1 MATIQQVAEAF
12 STHRFREVYD
22 FFHPDIQWV
31 LVGVARLE
39 GRDQVVSACEG
50 SLKELARTTTQFLRF
65 KTAAGPEVVAIDAI
79 ARYVDAKWK
88 STFVSSCDIFE
99 FTEGSLTK
107 VTSYTVEVDS
117 SAVK

>member
-1 MATIQQVAEAF
+1 MATIQEVAEAF
-12 STHRFREVYD
+12 SAHRFREVYD

-31 LVGVARLE
+31 LVGVAKLE
-39 GRDQVVSACEG
+39 GRDQVVSACES
-50 SLKELARTTTQFLRF
+50 SLKELTRTTTQFLRF
-65 KTAAGPEVVAIDAI
+65 KTAAGPEVVAVDAI
-79 ARYVDAKWK
+79 ARYVDTKWK

-99 FTEGSLTK
+99 FSQGALTK